1 MIEIRQTP
9 EGNAL
14 ILSSVSEFCGAMGY
28 CEVRVKHFLKGI
40 KPPQTK
46 ITLDGIKSHEAEE
59 AYEREHFKFEPV
71 TKEALED
78 FTKDIEFAREGLY
91 TRLQRTLVF
100 GEETLQV
107 LVYGRADKVMRSRG
121 TLIVEDSKY
130 PTSRDKY
137 QDKFEPFDDQKLQT
151 LLYLNSSFSEKSSF
165 AGEDCFDISCEKRA
179 WIINI
184 KDKATLESVKVF
196 QGYQTKQAEDFLE
209 GKLSKFALLVLGKM
223 EPAHHGNP
231 RKCHSCRFETCEFR
245 AL

>member
-14 ILSSVSEFCGAMGY
+14 ILTSVSEFCGAMGY
-28 CEVRVKHFLKGI
+28 CEVRVQHFLKGI
-40 KPPQTK
+40 KAPQTK
-46 ITLDGIKSHEAEE
+46 ITLDGIESHEKEE

-71 TKEALED
+71 TKEALSD

-91 TRLQRTLVF
+91 TRFQRTLVF
-100 GEETLQV
+100 GEETLSI
-107 LVYGRADKVMRSRG
+107 LVYGRADKVMRSQG

-151 LLYLNSSFSEKSSF
+151 LLYLNSSFSEKGLSSQ
-165 AGEDCFDISCEKRA
+165 GDCFEIKCEKRA

-196 QGYQTKQAEDFLE
+196 QGYQTKQAEDFLN
-209 GKLSKFALLVLGKM
+209 KNLSKFALLVLGKM
-223 EPAHHGNP
+223 EPKHHGNP
-231 RKCHSCRFETCEFR
+231 RKCRSCRFDNCQFR
-245 AL
+245 TI